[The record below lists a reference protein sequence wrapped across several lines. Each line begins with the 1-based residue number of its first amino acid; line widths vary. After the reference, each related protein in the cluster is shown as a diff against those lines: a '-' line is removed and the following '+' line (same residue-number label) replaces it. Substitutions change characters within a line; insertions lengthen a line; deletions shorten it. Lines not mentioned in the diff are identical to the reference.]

1 MTWGEHVLTAMR
13 RVLVLGAVALGSAA
27 TPVAAQDT
35 YVSVSLT
42 GDVVRFSAS
51 ETPGLADILPG
62 GEALGF
68 ALRVG
73 TRLGAAWGVEAE
85 FARAAEIESE
95 GAPGVIPLESGS
107 FTFSDTTRGIVM
119 PGGGVTISPGS
130 LIFPPI
136 SYRVRTAYR
145 DLVFS
150 AGAWARQ
157 DLSAR
162 VALVYSGGVGF
173 HRAEHKVAFTF
184 EPLGVFPTIPGI
196 PILPRAPMVTEARTY
211 STRPFAGFEA
221 RVRMTDR
228 LELVPGIR
236 VHGLNGGIL
245 VRPSVGV
252 GWIF

>member
-1 MTWGEHVLTAMR
+1 M
-13 RVLVLGAVALGSAA
+13 LGAVALGSMA

-35 YVSVSLT
+35 YVSVSLI
-42 GDVVRFSAS
+42 GDVVRFSGS
-51 ETPGLADILPG
+51 ETAGLAEILPG

-85 FARAAEIESE
+85 FARPAEIESE
-95 GAPGVIPLESGS
+95 GAPGMVPLESGS
-107 FTFSDTTRGIVM
+107 FTFSDTTRGIVT
-119 PGGGVTISPGS
+119 PGGDVTVSGPGS

-145 DLVFS
+145 DLLFS

-173 HRAEHKVAFTF
+173 HRAEHEVAFTF
-184 EPLGVFPTIPGI
+184 EPIGVFPTIAGI
-196 PILPRAPMVTEARTY
+196 PIFPRAPMVTETRTY